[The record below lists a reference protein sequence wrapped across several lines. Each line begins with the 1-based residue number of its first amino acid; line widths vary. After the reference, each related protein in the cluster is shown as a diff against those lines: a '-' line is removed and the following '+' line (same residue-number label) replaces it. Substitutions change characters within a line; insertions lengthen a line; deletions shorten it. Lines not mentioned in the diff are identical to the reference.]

1 MPTPTKRP
9 AGTAADDDDGD
20 EAATKAEVK
29 RFFKMLKP
37 FAAKDGKSFCRYPV
51 PESMKLRDGITN
63 SGKLLAHKEL
73 AATLDKHVED
83 GTRLKQS
90 VTLKAAEKLFDHF
103 AEEWGLTATD
113 KASWTK
119 TLSMRIRCVVHAIK
133 LAKKKVGGA
142 PVWLTKI
149 LGSGAAEKKEEE
161 EEEEEEEED

>member
-1 MPTPTKRP
+1 MPTKRP
-9 AGTAADDDDGD
+9 ASNAADDDDGD

-29 RFFKMLKP
+29 KFFNMLKP

-51 PESMKLRDGITN
+51 PESMRLRDGITN

-83 GTRLKQS
+83 GMRLKQS

-103 AEEWGLTATD
+103 ADEWGLTATD

-119 TLSMRIRCVVHAIK
+119 TLSMRIRCVHHAIQS
-133 LAKKKVGGA
+133 AKKKIGGA

-149 LGSGAAEKKEEE
+149 LGSDAAEKEDEE